1 MTWID
6 LGDPVPK
13 PTLDEYTPIQ
23 WDIGE
28 VVYLSSPKNTIN
40 QSFTDVIDS
49 RVSLRNFGFITEPQF
64 EEFLWHSCRTRGIGA
79 STLGFDL
86 EHRASPS
93 AGAIHPI
100 HVIIKRPQDVQ
111 WWLYQPQ
118 THSLAELKQESAKLI
133 GLEGYAK
140 EVLDGAQAVTMLF
153 LAEHGKTLVKYQ
165 NGCSLIWRDAGAL
178 IGIMALIATAMDLSF
193 CPLGITGEPWASDL
207 AQKGK
212 LVGVGLAFLGSSTRA

>member
-153 LAEHGKTLVKYQ
+153 LAEH
-165 NGCSLIWRDAGAL
+165 
-178 IGIMALIATAMDLSF
+178 
-193 CPLGITGEPWASDL
+193 
-207 AQKGK
+207 
-212 LVGVGLAFLGSSTRA
+212 